1 MKKTII
7 ALFALAG
14 VAMADTVI
22 TGADLTWDISSPY
35 KDCTAVNDGNLTY
48 SGGGWWVSGP
58 TGTLAESIT
67 LGKDQVL
74 EFSYNVNFNISNS
87 ILTLALVNNSGA
99 VVMGKSYGDAVC
111 LGTTTETGDAVSRG
125 YAFSGTNN
133 SGQVANIESGYTSLG
148 ADFTINA
155 DNKVTFTVAYDTT
168 LAQFVG
174 TLALGDKTA
183 DINLGESFGVNA
195 ITATFDGAAAYVG
208 KVNDMKLTV
217 TTIPVPEPTT
227 ATLSLLALAGLAS
240 RRRRK

>member
-14 VAMADTVI
+14 VAMSDTVI
-22 TGADLTWDISSPY
+22 TGADLTWDTSSPY
-35 KDCTAVNDGNLTY
+35 KDCTAVNNGNLTY

-74 EFSYNVNFNISNS
+74 EFSYTVNFNDSNS

-99 VVMGKSYGDAVC
+99 VAMGKSYSDAVC

-133 SGQVANIESGYTSLG
+133 STQVANIESGYTSLG
-148 ADFTINA
+148 ADFAINA

-195 ITATFDGAAAYVG
+195 ITATFDGSGAYVG

-217 TTIPVPEPTT
+217 TTIPEPTT
-227 ATLSLLALAGLAS
+227 ATLSLLALAGLAA
-240 RRRRK
+240 RRRRR